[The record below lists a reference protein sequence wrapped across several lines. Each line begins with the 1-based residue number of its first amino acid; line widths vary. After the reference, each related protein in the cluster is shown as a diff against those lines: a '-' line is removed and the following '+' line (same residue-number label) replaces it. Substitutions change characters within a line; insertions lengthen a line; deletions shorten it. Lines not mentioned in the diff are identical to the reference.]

1 MQKIK
6 KLLST
11 IFFLPI
17 VILIGVFTGSNTKN
31 IEIFL
36 WPFGK
41 ILSLPMW
48 IIVIFSLFLGLLI
61 GSFLSKFSNFFSFFL
76 KNNHKKNISNL

>member
-1 MQKIK
+1 MNKIK

-11 IFFLPI
+11 IFFLPV
-17 VILIGVFTGSNTKN
+17 VILIGIFTASNTSN
-31 IEIFL
+31 TEIFL

-41 ILSLPMW
+41 IINLPIW

-61 GSFLSKFSNFFSFFL
+61 VSFLTKLSAFFSFFK
-76 KNNHKKNISNL
+76 KNKSSKNISN

>member
-1 MQKIK
+1 MNKFK

-11 IFFLPI
+11 IFFLPVVI
-17 VILIGVFTGSNTKN
+17 VIGIFTASNTSN
-31 IEIFL
+31 TEIFL

-41 ILSLPMW
+41 IINLPIW

-61 GSFLSKFSNFFSFFL
+61 GSFFMKLSAFFRFFK
-76 KNNHKKNISNL
+76 KNKSSKNISN